1 MLGECQRRP
10 VDHSPLT
17 EFLILVKTIAGSFN
31 KRTVTGIPKSVHGEG
46 LDSALRS
53 CFLSSQS
60 PRRGWVPRKERRWLT
75 KSPPSISPK
84 RRLQRHSLKRI
95 SRSLRS
101 IFLKSASKSLPK
113 LLKRF
118 AHFAHFA
125 EADSARDST
134 IAQSPIPAIH
144 SRSQSPTS
152 TQIFTSK
159 QKKPALFAVEQ
170 AA

>member
-60 PRRGWVPRKERRWLT
+60 PRRGWVPRKERRW
-75 KSPPSISPK
+75 SIRPAGC
-84 RRLQRHSLKRI
+84 LNTLIIWQLSLAGHV
-95 SRSLRS
+95 SLG
-101 IFLKSASKSLPK
+101 ILMKC
-113 LLKRF
+113 
-118 AHFAHFA
+118 
-125 EADSARDST
+125 
-134 IAQSPIPAIH
+134 
-144 SRSQSPTS
+144 
-152 TQIFTSK
+152 
-159 QKKPALFAVEQ
+159 
-170 AA
+170 